1 MISLANHVRPIRAVV
16 LVAILA
22 GLVAAC
28 GGRVPSAKTAQGVA
42 TSHLK
47 GYGRKYKSSDFG
59 GRNLNR
65 VAINSVIE
73 VSRFVAEV
81 DAIAALKD
89 GRALRVLVTM
99 QRKFPQG
106 WFVVSWERVGM

>member
-1 MISLANHVRPIRAVV
+1 MHRCVGAWVTIPLLLSLM
-16 LVAILA
+16 L
-22 GLVAAC
+22 AAC

-59 GRNLNR
+59 ARNLNR

-99 QRKFPQG
+99 QKKFPQG